1 MSDILETASE
11 PISDYTKKLDIAL
24 FYTNGEEDRARQ
36 MVAGTLKDVYVV
48 KGKFSSTSSF
58 GVFIAF
64 FNNQY
69 LTLNSVYPV
78 ISDSFTLKDFKTRT
92 PWIAFEKDISTF
104 MSNNEHDDVLGR
116 QLKNVIT
123 SSFGLQFSGELK
135 KLMADKSE
143 IEINRLFQ
151 QMVQDRMGFQ
161 SVNMVVDIEEVSSL
175 DMELYSITSRK
186 VTDYKERT
194 EEKKEAEP
202 DIEVD
207 VEDDRDALKGKE
219 VRLILRG
226 NLILSPISGRDIG
239 LLVVGDRLKVKITD
253 THQKAMSVLRAFNAI
268 ENEEVRPIIG
278 RIVSIRHRADG
289 GYTIF
294 AIVAKGIYVK
304 VEELEEN
311 IKVAIDTSYMDH
323 EPEKASMTPAGIA
336 AIAGLGVALLALIS
350 LLLYFFLK

>member
-1 MSDILETASE
+1 M
-11 PISDYTKKLDIAL
+11 
-24 FYTNGEEDRARQ
+24 
-36 MVAGTLKDVYVV
+36 
-48 KGKFSSTSSF
+48 
-58 GVFIAF
+58 
-64 FNNQY
+64 
-69 LTLNSVYPV
+69 
-78 ISDSFTLKDFKTRT
+78 
-92 PWIAFEKDISTF
+92 
-104 MSNNEHDDVLGR
+104 
-116 QLKNVIT
+116 
-123 SSFGLQFSGELK
+123 
-135 KLMADKSE
+135 
-143 IEINRLFQ
+143 
-151 QMVQDRMGFQ
+151 
-161 SVNMVVDIEEVSSL
+161 
-175 DMELYSITSRK
+175 TSRK
-186 VTDYKERT
+186 FLLSTWSFTRSPAGRLQITRNAPK
-194 EEKKEAEP
+194 KKEAEP

-207 VEDDRDALKGKE
+207 VEDDSEALKGKE

-226 NLILSPISGRDIG
+226 SLILSPISGRDIG

-323 EPEKASMTPAGIA
+323 EPERASMTPASIA
-336 AIAGLGVALLALIS
+336 AIAGLGVALLALIA